1 MNENQVSASTETTD
15 AENWDDITLDD
26 LTDDAGEESG
36 ESAAAAEPEAD
47 QQTESQAAEGKPE
60 AETGAEQEKG
70 AADQPFVLKHLD
82 ETRTVGREEV
92 IALAQKGMDYDR
104 VRGKLDAAK
113 EAIEWH
119 AANAE
124 SVRWMEEIAREQNM
138 TFGQLVDSTRAQI
151 MASRTGQPLSVCQ
164 GIVAN
169 ERKAAELEAQKK
181 ALESKTSQ
189 QDEQA
194 ASRARMEADVK
205 AFAAAYPELVK
216 TPEALPKEVWD
227 AVHKGETLVNA
238 YRAYENKQLRAQIE
252 QQKTDAERRAQEEK
266 NKARST
272 GSQKSTGQPSGDE
285 LFDSLWNNGD

>member
-1 MNENQVSASTETTD
+1 MNENQVSASTETTAAD
-15 AENWDDITLDD
+15 DWDDITLDD
-26 LTDDAGEESG
+26 LTDDAGEENG

-47 QQTESQAAEGKPE
+47 QPTGDKAAEGKPE
-60 AETGAEQEKG
+60 AETGEGQEQS

-82 ETRTVGREEV
+82 ETRTVGRKEV

-104 VRGKLDAAK
+104 VRGKLDASK

-151 MASRTGQPLSVCQ
+151 MANRTGQPLSVCQ

-205 AFAAAYPELVK
+205 AFAAAYPELAK

-227 AVHKGETLVNA
+227 AVHGGETLVNA

-252 QQKTDAERRAQEEK
+252 QQKTDAERRAKEEK

-272 GSQKSTGQPSGDE
+272 GSQKTTGQPSGDE